1 MSPIG
6 PIRSSYRILPSPDGR
21 YRPRSP
27 SRLPTPSQSQ
37 FPENNLANRR
47 IDIHRDHETIA
58 AREPGIGFPIGFDPF
73 HDRPIDIVVPGA
85 PAFSDVVNLPKSDA
99 EVQIDAKRLKVP
111 TLLFAQQL
119 ALQRGKLRHVY
130 IGDFDV
136 PSRSVVCDKP
146 GQKKS
151 DQTETLHHLG
161 SPYKESP
168 RQRRA
173 L

>member
-6 PIRSSYRILPSPDGR
+6 PIRSSYRTLPSPELPF
-21 YRPRSP
+21 RPGSPSGFPSP
-27 SRLPTPSQSQ
+27 SRLP
-37 FPENNLANRR
+37 ENDLADRW
-47 IDIHRDHETIA
+47 IDIHRDHETVTA
-58 AREPGIGFPIGFDPF
+58 SEPGIGFPIGFDPF

-85 PAFSDVVNLPKSDA
+85 PAYSDVVNLPKSDA

-119 ALQRGKLRHVY
+119 PLQRGKLRHVY
-130 IGDFDV
+130 LGDFDV

-146 GQKKS
+146 RQKKS
-151 DQTETLHHLG
+151 DQREALPHLG

-173 L
+173 F